1 MHCGCPELTEDWIRK
16 WKSQV
21 PFHARFGEGFT
32 LSTFGLCPICFQSG
46 QNEPARRLLTCD
58 ADSQALPQF
67 HRLTTLDLYGDTWEC
82 LPLQA
87 EDLSHLASL
96 TGLQHLGLHHFEIS
110 GSLKSFSQG
119 EHA

>member
-1 MHCGCPELTEDWIRK
+1 MGLP
-16 WKSQV
+16 
-21 PFHARFGEGFT
+21 GE
-32 LSTFGLCPICFQSG
+32 
-46 QNEPARRLLTCD
+46 NETARRLLTCD
-58 ADSQALPQF
+58 AISQALPQF

-110 GSLKSFSQG
+110 GSLKSFSHG
-119 EHA
+119 ERPRASSQIGNGSIPTDSPRL